1 MYRRPPRSTRTVPPF
16 PYRRRCRSEEPVV
29 ADEAGDRDS
38 AIALA
43 EHLAEVLGD
52 DGSLPADAAL
62 ELFSAS
68 IEELPGVEVSDAVA
82 ELAAAAAYEPDIDL
96 RAACELPTPLA
107 APAAD
112 NVRPVAYGG
121 DARRL
126 AAAHRG

>member
-43 EHLAEVLGD
+43 ENLAEVLGD

-82 ELAAAAAYEPDIDL
+82 ELAAADAYEPDMAL
-96 RAACELPTPLA
+96 RAAVELPPPLA
-107 APAAD
+107 ADAAPIAIG
-112 NVRPVAYGG
+112 NAAEKGRGG
-121 DARRL
+121 QEV
-126 AAAHRG
+126 